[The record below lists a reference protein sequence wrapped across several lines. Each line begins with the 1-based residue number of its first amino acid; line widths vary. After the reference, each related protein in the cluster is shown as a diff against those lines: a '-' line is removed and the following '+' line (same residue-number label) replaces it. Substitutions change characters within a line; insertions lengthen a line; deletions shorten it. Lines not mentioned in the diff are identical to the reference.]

1 LKVAFITG
9 AAGDIGRALC
19 AAFLANGSRVAGVD
33 INEEGL
39 RAAAADLAAGER
51 FLPVQADVTRMESV
65 LTAVR
70 RVNDVFGDAD
80 ILVNNAGGISAATLL
95 TTEEHH
101 WVRDIELNLNGPWR
115 CIRALQEQL
124 IRRGTRADPSVIV
137 NVASVNGLGIF
148 GHPGYSAA
156 KAGLIQLT
164 RFCAVE
170 FGKRGVRSFAI
181 CPGSVKTRAW
191 EERRRTR
198 PEILEEVAT
207 WYPSRDT
214 CTPQDVAALAVA
226 AAGASFSLMNGAVI
240 TLDGGLTAG
249 SDRLAASFAGEPL

>member
-1 LKVAFITG
+1 MKAAFVTG
-9 AAGDIGRALC
+9 AAGDIGRAIC
-19 AAFLANGSRVAGVD
+19 AAFLSNGLTVAGVD

-39 RAAAADLAAGER
+39 YATAAELAAGDR
-51 FLPVQADVTRMESV
+51 FLPIQADVTRMDSV
-65 LTAVR
+65 LAAVQ
-70 RVNDVFGDAD
+70 RVNGVLGDVG
-80 ILVNNAGGISAATLL
+80 ILVNNAGGISAPSLM

-101 WVRDIELNLNGPWR
+101 WLRDIELNLNGPWR

-124 IRRGTRADPSVIV
+124 VRTGTRAAPSVIV
-137 NVASVNGLGIF
+137 NIASVNGLGVF

-156 KAGLIQLT
+156 KAGLIHLT

-170 FGKRGVRSFAI
+170 FGRHAVRSIAI

-191 EERRRTR
+191 KERRQVK
-198 PEILEEVAT
+198 PEILEEVAG

-214 CTPQDVAALAVA
+214 CTPQDVAALVA
-226 AAGASFSLMNGAVI
+226 MTVTGPFTLMNGAVI

-249 SDRLAASFAGEPL
+249 SDRLASSFAGVPL